1 MCSQQVKKIFQQ
13 TFIYDGTGTF
23 HSVNHHFNRVYKS
36 KPEQFFKIKPIYIST
51 TEPLV
56 MRNFSQINSL
66 CNYDETNGN
75 KIIASSNKFFLGSS
89 SSNLSIEMMVD
100 EIDIN
105 DFTISYENGTTLDKY
120 TIVFQIELFE

>member
-13 TFIYDGTGTF
+13 TFTYDGTGTF

-36 KPEQFFKIKPIYIST
+36 KPEQHFRIKPIYVST
-51 TEPLV
+51 TEPLL

-66 CNYDETNGN
+66 CNYDETNGT
-75 KIIASSNKFFLGSS
+75 KVIASSNHFFLGSS
-89 SSNLSIEMMVD
+89 SSNLSIEMMVE
-100 EIDIN
+100 EIDIS
-105 DFTISYENGTTLDKY
+105 DFTISYENGLTLDKY